1 MLTGD
6 GGPTRTTRDP
16 FWSPPQPQATRAF
29 TVQHRS
35 VECSYVSHSYISVT
49 SISYSQELGKAYLYL
64 APLAHRAE
72 TAQWLPVVDFSG
84 DEVT

>member
-6 GGPTRTTRDP
+6 GGPTHTTRDP
-16 FWSPPQPQATRAF
+16 FWSPPQP
-29 TVQHRS
+29 
-35 VECSYVSHSYISVT
+35 
-49 SISYSQELGKAYLYL
+49 QELGKAYLYL

-84 DEVT
+84 DYDLITR